1 VGDKVDNLFIA
12 DFEGKVEKD
21 RALEGSPW
29 MIGKFAVILQDY
41 NEKLRPSDVC
51 FDRMSIWVRIL
62 DLPFGWMNAKK
73 GEKVARSIGRV
84 EKIDVN
90 EKGKASGSFLRARV
104 ALEINKPLRRGLFL
118 RDEEKKANVWYAIQ
132 YEKLPFS
139 VNLVVFWGTRS
150 YFAPILACVIQTGSF
165 PMISSCERQKTLGR
179 RRWRVSGRR
188 LLVCSILVLNLRER
202 VREHH
207 PRGNKRIWP
216 LKIQQI
222 MLSQVKKYPFR

>member
-1 VGDKVDNLFIA
+1 MRSVGDKVDNLFIA

-132 YEKLPFS
+132 YEKLPLFCKS
-139 VNLVVFWGTRS
+139 CGVLGHSELLCPDPSLRDSDRKLPYDIELRAPEDTRKKKMAS
-150 YFAPILACVIQTGSF
+150 FGETASGLFNSGSQ
-165 PMISSCERQKTLGR
+165 PSRTSERTPSPGK
-179 RRWRVSGRR
+179 
-188 LLVCSILVLNLRER
+188 
-202 VREHH
+202 
-207 PRGNKRIWP
+207 
-216 LKIQQI
+216 
-222 MLSQVKKYPFR
+222 